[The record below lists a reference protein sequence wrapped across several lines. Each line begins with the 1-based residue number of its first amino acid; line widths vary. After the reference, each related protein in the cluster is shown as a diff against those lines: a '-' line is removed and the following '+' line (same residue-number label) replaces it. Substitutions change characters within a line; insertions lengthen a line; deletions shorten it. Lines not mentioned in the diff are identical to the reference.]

1 MILERSDQAISSTD
15 LQRRSK
21 ELLDRLTSG
30 EQDKYIVMRDSKP
43 AVAMLP
49 IDTYEAILQE
59 LETLRNKK
67 RK

>member
-15 LQRRSK
+15 LQRRGK

-30 EQDKYIVMRDSKP
+30 EQDKYIVLRDNKP
-43 AVAMLP
+43 AVAMLSVE
-49 IDTYEAILQE
+49 TYEAILQE
-59 LETLRNKK
+59 LETLRKK

>member
-15 LQRRSK
+15 LQRRGK

-30 EQDKYIVMRDSKP
+30 EQDKYVVMRDSKP
-43 AVAMLP
+43 AVVMLP
-49 IDTYEAILQE
+49 IDTYEAILHE
-59 LETLRNKK
+59 LENLRKK